1 MTDRRPVKVF
11 LFDIDGTLLMA
22 GGCGR
27 ISFVDTWTEVFG
39 EGHPFDSVNF
49 IGRTDTS
56 VFAKGFEEV
65 FGREPTQAE
74 TESFFDAYHLRL
86 AKNVANAPRFRILP
100 GVPEVLHGLTAGR
113 ECIVGLVTGN
123 TTKGAAI
130 KLERAGLEHF
140 FSCGGYG
147 TDSPDRPTL
156 TAVAIKRARAMAG
169 GPVDVTVIGDSLLD
183 AAAGRANGTRILLV
197 ASGGTPSGVLA
208 ASNPDML
215 LEGFGDWENG
225 LAALKGLPGGLR
237 AGTGEVDRAAE
248 IVRNGGVIIY
258 PTSTL
263 YGIGG
268 NGLDPS
274 VADRVRNIKNRS
286 DASFILLAA
295 DVESALNLASDV
307 PPKAAELARRFWPG
321 PLTMV
326 LPAAANVP
334 AAVKGPDGTVAV
346 RVDAHPFTRALAGAS
361 GWPIIST
368 SANVS
373 GEPPAVCADEVDWRL
388 VAASDMFVA
397 ENPGETPL
405 GLPSTIVSFDNNRP
419 VVLRQGAIPGEQL

>member
-65 FGREPTQAE
+65 FGREPTQDE
-74 TESFFDAYHLRL
+74 TNRFFDAYHLRL
-86 AKNVANAPRFRILP
+86 ARNVANAPRFRILP
-100 GVPEVLHGLTAGR
+100 GVPEMLHGLTAGR
-113 ECIVGLVTGN
+113 DCIVGLVTGN

-130 KLERAGLEHF
+130 KLERAGLDHF
-140 FSCGGYG
+140 FSCCGSGS
-147 TDSPDRPTL
+147 DSPDRPTL
-156 TAVAIKRARAMAG
+156 TAIAIKRARDLAG
-169 GPVDVTVIGDSLLD
+169 GKIDVTVIGDSLLD

-208 ASNPDML
+208 ASNPDVIL
-215 LEGFGDWENG
+215 DGFGDWENG
-225 LAALKGLPGGLR
+225 LAALKGIAGGLR
-237 AGTGEVDRAAE
+237 AGTDEVDRAAA
-248 IVRNGGVIIY
+248 IVKNNGVIIY

-268 NGLDPS
+268 NGLEPA
-274 VADRVRNIKNRS
+274 VADRIRNIKNRS

-295 DVESALNLASDV
+295 DVESALALAANV
-307 PPKAAELARRFWPG
+307 PPKAAELAGRFWPG
-321 PLTMV
+321 PLTLV
-326 LPAAANVP
+326 LPAAAHVP
-334 AAVKGPDGTVAV
+334 AAVQGPHGTVAV
-346 RVDAHPFTRALAGAS
+346 RVDAHPFTRALAAAS
-361 GWPIIST
+361 GCPIIST
-368 SANVS
+368 SVNLS
-373 GEPPAVCADEVDWRL
+373 GEPAAVRASEVDWRL
-388 VAASDMFVA
+388 AAASDIFVVEEPA
-397 ENPGETPL
+397 ETPP
-405 GLPSTIVSFDNNRP
+405 GLPSTIVSFDNNQT